1 MFFGLFGSRG
11 TTDDTIEQLE
21 INQAYTRATLDANSN
36 MMRQARNRF
45 LDDWDD
51 DYLEQINKLR
61 DELRAA
67 QRRIA
72 AVEKENHA
80 LKETAVRI
88 AVDRRAICNAIEYL
102 NTKWGIHSPRSN
114 NANNLL
120 FDEAE
125 KKRQEELDRLMS
137 NESYLESVAND
148 VEVFTAKNVK
158 DNKTLLTRKPK

>member
-67 QRRIA
+67 QRRITDL
-72 AVEKENHA
+72 EKELDGRHTTMFSAFTTMAA
-80 LKETAVRI
+80 LRI
-88 AVDRRAICNAIEYL
+88 V
-102 NTKWGIHSPRSN
+102 
-114 NANNLL
+114 
-120 FDEAE
+120 
-125 KKRQEELDRLMS
+125 LDRQVGEDETNRLERDEVQALL
-137 NESYLESVAND
+137 NIPRAVTDIESRCKTY
-148 VEVFTAKNVK
+148 AKTPWK
-158 DNKTLLTRKPK
+158 IKAA